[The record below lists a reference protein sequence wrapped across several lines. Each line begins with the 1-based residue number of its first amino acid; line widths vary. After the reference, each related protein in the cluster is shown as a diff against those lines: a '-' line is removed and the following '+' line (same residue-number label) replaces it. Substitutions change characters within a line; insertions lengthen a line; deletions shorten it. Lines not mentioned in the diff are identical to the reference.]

1 MQNLSSLNWYRKFVS
16 LVLIACSGILLPRV
30 IEADIRTKALVTV
43 YSEGKVM
50 ATYKAIN
57 RGHMD
62 DRCYVFKV
70 RKGVRDLEVRVC
82 GTFSVED
89 VR

>member
-1 MQNLSSLNWYRKFVS
+1 MQNLSSLTWYRKFVS
-16 LVLIACSGILLPRV
+16 LVLISCSGLLLPEV

-50 ATYKAIN
+50 ATYNAIN

>member
-1 MQNLSSLNWYRKFVS
+1 MKTTSLLKWK
-16 LVLIACSGILLPRV
+16 LMIMIACAGLLLPGLNH
-30 IEADIRTKALVTV
+30 ADIRTKAIVTV

-62 DRCYVFKV
+62 ERCYVFKI
-70 RKGVRDLEVRVC
+70 RKGVRDLDVRVC
-82 GTFSVED
+82 GTFTVED
-89 VR
+89 IR